1 MEIIDHR
8 PPQVAGVR
16 AHLIS
21 LLKSEEQMTY
31 AEMGAKIGVSRQRV
45 HQLCAELGLA
55 KEPDLKKR
63 ARRQK
68 EKELFDSYCVGEVD
82 MPVVEKALGLSNL
95 EVVSLFAKFSWQIEF
110 IAEVENARSV
120 RKRKEKDLFDRYCSG
135 EIDMPEI
142 EKALGLNDRQ
152 VRDLFRR
159 RGFHKNWRHVESQH
173 RLHKF
178 KNKSFGKWTVIGVP
192 DQPFSAG
199 WRNLRLD
206 CRCSCGVERSVLVH
220 NIENNYSLGCNSCAA
235 KTRQQVPWKRD
246 DGVTFTTMS
255 AAAEDA
261 GVSIPTLSVHKRRN
275 GAKPFPGTNGHT
287 YWPVLSN

>member
-8 PPQVAGVR
+8 PPQMAGAR
-16 AHLIS
+16 THLLE
-21 LLKSEEQMTY
+21 LLESGEPMTY
-31 AEMGAKIGVSRQRV
+31 SEMGAKIGISRQRV
-45 HQLCAELGLA
+45 HQLIVKMGLA
-55 KEPDLKKR
+55 DEVDN
-63 ARRQK
+63 ARSVRRRK
-68 EKELFDSYCVGEVD
+68 EKELFESYCVGKV
-82 MPVVEKALGLSNL
+82 
-95 EVVSLFAKFSWQIEF
+95 
-110 IAEVENARSV
+110 
-120 RKRKEKDLFDRYCSG
+120 
-135 EIDMPEI
+135 DMPEI

-159 RGFHKNWRHVESQH
+159 RGFHKNWRHVEAQH

-178 KNKSFGKWTVIGVP
+178 KDKSFGKWTVIGVP
-192 DQPFSAG
+192 DQLFSAG

-246 DGVTFTTMS
+246 DGVTFDSMS

-275 GAKPFPGTNGHT
+275 GAKPYPSTNGHT
-287 YWPVLSN
+287 YRPVLSN